1 MDCRRW
7 AGGDT
12 APMAEQRL
20 VTSGRC
26 TLVVLTVLLIVVMVL
41 SMSKKKLWM
50 LRSRNRLN
58 FFERVSRKRFLISR
72 VVLSVPVG

>member
-1 MDCRRW
+1 MNCRRW

-26 TLVVLTVLLIVVMVL
+26 ALVVLTVLLVVVIVM
-41 SMSKKKLWM
+41 SMKKKPWM